1 MSWVTQPRAPRCFL
15 PAGKPL
21 FGTLVSLLHRGT
33 PVIGIIDQPITRER
47 WVGVAGQ
54 PTMLNGR
61 PIKTRHCQDVASAF
75 MYSTTPHMFSG
86 DNEVAWQRV
95 RDAVR
100 IPLYGCDCYAYGLL
114 AAGQVDLVVEA
125 DLKVYDYMALV
136 PIVQVTWVTNGTKV
150 PGWWYMPKVQPQAGC
165 CGDVFTAWPPCY
177 AAEAPACRARYA
189 CMHHLGRVADLVH
202 VKSVSMPVMWST
214 HCTA

>member
-1 MSWVTQPRAPRCFL
+1 M
-15 PAGKPL
+15 
-21 FGTLVSLLHRGT
+21 SLLHRGT

-54 PTMLNGR
+54 PTTLNGR

-136 PIVQVTWVTNGTKV
+136 PVIQVSDMGAWSYQGTLLRLVIMPGIEPGGGAVCVT
-150 PGWWYMPKVQPQAGC
+150 
-165 CGDVFTAWPPCY
+165 
-177 AAEAPACRARYA
+177 
-189 CMHHLGRVADLVH
+189 
-202 VKSVSMPVMWST
+202 
-214 HCTA
+214 